1 MAASRI
7 NLECPNCQS
16 KFEARPPDRLHSA
29 YSFEKPLKG
38 KFTGG
43 VITQNLVC
51 RNPKCRK
58 PITIYWNPP
67 MDFFN
72 RI

>member
-1 MAASRI
+1 MATSRV

-16 KFEARPPDRLHSA
+16 KFEARQPDRLHSA
-29 YSFEKPLKG
+29 CAFEKPQKG
-38 KFTGG
+38 RFTGR
-43 VITQNLVC
+43 VITQKLIC

-58 PITIYWNPP
+58 PITVYWYIPL
-67 MDFFN
+67 DYFN

>member
-1 MAASRI
+1 MATSRV

-16 KFEARPPDRLHSA
+16 KFEARLPDRLHSA
-29 YSFEKPLKG
+29 YSFEKPQEG
-38 KFTGG
+38 RFTGS

-58 PITIYWNPP
+58 PITIYWYAPI
-67 MDFFN
+67 DFFN